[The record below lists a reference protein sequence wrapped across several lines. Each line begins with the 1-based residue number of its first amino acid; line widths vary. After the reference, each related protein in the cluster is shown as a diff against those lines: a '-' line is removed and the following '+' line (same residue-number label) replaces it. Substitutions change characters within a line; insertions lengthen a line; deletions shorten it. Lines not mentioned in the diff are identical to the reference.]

1 MGKENL
7 HVLMEVFVVN
17 YYASQQIYDALGDS
31 DGVAGVAAIRVSE
44 PSLHEQILQY
54 ESTGNTDNILLLCVG
69 KLFLTPGAF
78 HDAADCYTK
87 AIQQDRTALDFHE
100 VQHAC
105 IVLTDV
111 RGLCAVLLH
120 AGTPS
125 LFDEVWRFHHC
136 SNECPWSVSREVQS
150 TERE

>member
-54 ESTGNTDNILLLCVG
+54 ESTGNTDNMLLLCVWASCFSHQVHSTMLLTAIL
-69 KLFLTPGAF
+69 KLYNKIEQHLTF
-78 HDAADCYTK
+78 MRCNT
-87 AIQQDRTALDFHE
+87 L
-100 VQHAC
+100 
-105 IVLTDV
+105 
-111 RGLCAVLLH
+111 
-120 AGTPS
+120 
-125 LFDEVWRFHHC
+125 
-136 SNECPWSVSREVQS
+136 VSY
-150 TERE
+150 